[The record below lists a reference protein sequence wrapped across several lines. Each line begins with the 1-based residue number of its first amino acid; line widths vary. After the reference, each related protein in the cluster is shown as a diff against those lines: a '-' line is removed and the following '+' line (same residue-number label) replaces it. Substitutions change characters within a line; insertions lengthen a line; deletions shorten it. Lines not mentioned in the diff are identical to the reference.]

1 MAGFVSKAKSK
12 VFAACVCIVF
22 AACVYIGFGGPSSSA
37 SELEGR
43 WELVSLKA
51 QGQNFQVAGQKC
63 FGDSFFEISGDEATV
78 GIVGSNPDGSCN
90 RSAGKSGH
98 KSLGGGKYALST
110 KGLGEFWLKGGTL
123 EYKQAVAGQ
132 EVVFVFKKS
141 AAQAGSGANPVQ
153 TKSSSSNPAKDPGV
167 RHSDAG
173 ADKKGSGVFGGTKF
187 NMLQNTSEDYSFYLR
202 DDGTYASRL
211 EKPDWRTR
219 IDGTYKKDG
228 KKITRTNN
236 DGEQSTY
243 SCENADCTFL
253 WSDGG
258 YHLFNAQI
266 LNEVPKGSYSFT
278 AVGSMSVYNASGD
291 LDVVGGGV
299 SGYYDFDGKGRFKD
313 GSWAYSS
320 AAMSNVGGGGTR
332 SSSSAGSYTLDA
344 GELTLRYDDGRTQR
358 HSFFYIPPTSE
369 GKAGGA
375 VVDGV
380 IHFLDE

>member
-1 MAGFVSKAKSK
+1 MAGFANKAKSK

-141 AAQAGSGANPVQ
+141 AAQAGSSANSVQ
-153 TKSSSSNPAKDPGV
+153 TKSSSSNPVKDPGV

-173 ADKKGSGVFGGTKF
+173 ADKKAR
-187 NMLQNTSEDYSFYLR
+187 EYSAER
-202 DDGTYASRL
+202 NSICC
-211 EKPDWRTR
+211 KTR
-219 IDGTYKKDG
+219 ARIIPFICATTAP
-228 KKITRTNN
+228 TR
-236 DGEQSTY
+236 
-243 SCENADCTFL
+243 
-253 WSDGG
+253 
-258 YHLFNAQI
+258 
-266 LNEVPKGSYSFT
+266 
-278 AVGSMSVYNASGD
+278 AV
-291 LDVVGGGV
+291 
-299 SGYYDFDGKGRFKD
+299 
-313 GSWAYSS
+313 
-320 AAMSNVGGGGTR
+320 
-332 SSSSAGSYTLDA
+332 
-344 GELTLRYDDGRTQR
+344 
-358 HSFFYIPPTSE
+358 
-369 GKAGGA
+369 
-375 VVDGV
+375 
-380 IHFLDE
+380 